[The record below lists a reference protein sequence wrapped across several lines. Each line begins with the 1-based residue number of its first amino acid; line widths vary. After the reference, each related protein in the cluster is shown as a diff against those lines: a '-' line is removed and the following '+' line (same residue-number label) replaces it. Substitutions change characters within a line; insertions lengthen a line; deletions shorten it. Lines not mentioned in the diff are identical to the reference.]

1 LEQQQ
6 ISPTSSPLPDLLVAD
21 TDGVVATYLPVL
33 QQRHHVTVVM
43 SASAALTAL
52 ERMTPALVI
61 TELNLSD
68 GGGEEICR
76 RAKQLTT
83 APSVLVTTSYVERVP
98 DALVAGCDGV
108 LLKPFAP
115 NLLYARIGRLLRAR
129 SMEIRMRGLH
139 QVAKSA
145 HLTER
150 VARSSIGT
158 NQVWP
163 STHCPYCAHTGIV
176 NFDHAMHRREWF
188 ACLACQKVW
197 IARSHD
203 DLPDSGPPLL
213 PAHDTVASGA

>member
-1 LEQQQ
+1 MEQQY
-6 ISPTSSPLPDLLVAD
+6 ISPTLPPSDLLVVDAD
-21 TDGVVATYLPVL
+21 WAVSTCLPVL
-33 QQRHHVTVVM
+33 QQRHHVTLVVG
-43 SASAALTAL
+43 ARAALTAL
-52 ERMTPALVI
+52 ERMTPAMVI

-68 GGGEEICR
+68 GCGEEICR

-83 APSVLVTTSYVERVP
+83 APSVLVTTSSVERVP

-115 NLLYARIGRLLRAR
+115 NLLYARMGRLLRAR
-129 SMEIRMRGLH
+129 SMEIRMRGL
-139 QVAKSA
+139 QQMAKSA

-150 VARSSIGT
+150 AARSSIGT
-158 NQVWP
+158 NQMWP

-203 DLPDSGPPLL
+203 DLPDAGPSLL
-213 PAHDTVASGA
+213 PADDTVTSGT